1 MSEFDVVKSR
11 SRSLDI
17 PEDASDREATPT
29 NYRVGA
35 KQVDE
40 RGNGIKGL
48 LENRWVS
55 FLTLTLV
62 VIGGVIPRLNHI
74 GKSLWTS
81 EAWVANSAIS
91 DRFSQ
96 VFYYDAWLQTTPPL
110 FLLIVRWAVHFFGL
124 SGPVLRAVPFI
135 LSVLSLILLA
145 ALSRQVLRLPFAVL
159 CVSLLA
165 VCPPAVVFAKEV
177 KQYSGDLAAT
187 CLLLFLAWIYFAR
200 PTRWKYVAVLLGLAV
215 ALFLSYPAVC
225 FVPLL
230 LGVLLFAD
238 ETNASES
245 FRIVRRGYLRAIP
258 AALLTAAISGVNYLF
273 FVRPNKAQQ
282 LVDFWA
288 EGYPH
293 WTSLKG
299 IIHFYA
305 EYYMGMAVSFY
316 VPSQS
321 KEAAQEFLSAAG
333 HAALFIIGIAF
344 ITALWTA
351 RETLNRSRH
360 YRRALLLCLLPL
372 LTLAAINLARV
383 YPVGGRR
390 LTLFIFPCI
399 ALATSVLAQAIWDR
413 VIDGSGLD
421 PSGGLA
427 GFLTASC
434 IVLVFV
440 VGFHSDGWANFSPE
454 DEDVAGMMQFLKS
467 TASPDDAIYVHASL
481 AEPAKLYFKMLGW
494 DPQHVYFG
502 KTGWPCC
509 TRQIEKSLNTSPEA
523 SSYVIHD
530 LENGKVASAEYRD
543 VWLMFTGRE
552 DHWRGLGRD
561 ERVITANY
569 LRNQQCREELDQLF
583 TNVELMEFGCLA
595 NSTSALT
602 AKITA
607 SPVTH

>member
-1 MSEFDVVKSR
+1 MSEFDVAKSR
-11 SRSLDI
+11 SNRLGLPATISI
-17 PEDASDREATPT
+17 AETPPASDRAGES
-29 NYRVGA
+29 GG
-35 KQVDE
+35 
-40 RGNGIKGL
+40 RGF
-48 LENRWVS
+48 LENRWIS
-55 FLTLTLV
+55 LLALSLV

-81 EAWVANSAIS
+81 EAWVTNSAIS
-91 DRFSQ
+91 ERLSQ

-110 FLLIVRWAVHFFGL
+110 FLLFVRWAVDFFGL
-124 SGPVLRAVPFI
+124 SGPVLRAVPFV

-145 ALSRQVLRLPFAVL
+145 ELSRQILRPLFAVL

-165 VCPPAVVFAKEV
+165 LCPPAVVFAKEV

-187 CLLLFLAWIYFAR
+187 CLLLYLAWIYFAR
-200 PTRWKYVAVLLGLAV
+200 PTTLRYVAVLSGLAV

-230 LGVLLFAD
+230 LCALLFAD
-238 ETNASES
+238 QNKAAQNL
-245 FRIVRRGYLRAIP
+245 RILPRGYLRTIP
-258 AALLTAAISGVNYLF
+258 AVMIAAIVSAVNYWF

-288 EGYPH
+288 EGYPR

-305 EYYMGMAVSFY
+305 EYFMGMAVSFY

-333 HAALFIIGIAF
+333 HVALFIIAITF
-344 ITALWTA
+344 ITALWIA
-351 RETLNRSRH
+351 GATLSRGKH
-360 YRRALLLCLLPL
+360 YRRALLLCSLPL

-383 YPVGGRR
+383 YPVSGRR

-399 ALATSVLAQAIWDR
+399 ALATSILAQAIWDR
-413 VIDGSGLD
+413 VIDGSDLD

-427 GFLTASC
+427 AFLTASC
-434 IVLVFV
+434 IALVFI
-440 VGFHSDGWANFSPE
+440 VGFHSDNWANFAPE

-467 TASPDDAIYVHASL
+467 LSAPDDVVYVHASL

-494 DPQHVYFG
+494 GPQHVYFG

-509 TRQIEKSLNTSPEA
+509 TRQIERVFDDPAEA
-523 SSYVIHD
+523 RSYVIRD
-530 LENGKVASAEYRD
+530 LENGRIASAEYRD
-543 VWLMFTGRE
+543 VWLVFTGRE
-552 DHWRGLGRD
+552 EHWRGLRRD
-561 ERVITANY
+561 EREIAMIY
-569 LRNQQCREELDQLF
+569 LKGQQCREELDRYF
-583 TNVELMEFGCLA
+583 TNVEIMEFGCSA
-595 NSTSALT
+595 KSNSTLA
-602 AKITA
+602 AKIIA
-607 SPVTH
+607 EPVAR